1 MALTKVTGSVIKDSV
16 SLSGN
21 VSVGGTL
28 TYQDVTNVDALG
40 VGTFRTGIKVLAGQ
54 VDVGSN
60 IKLGNAGVITAT
72 SFSGVMSGTTGSFSG
87 QVNVGS
93 NIKLGT
99 AGVVTAT
106 SFVGS
111 GAQLTSIPITS
122 GADNRIITAS
132 GANTIQG
139 ESSLTFDGTS
149 FVNTGGIILAQR
161 GSIPSIESKNT
172 TTSSY
177 ARVYLSQ
184 TSGSGGYAAFQ
195 KLGTTS
201 TAIGGANATQVW
213 CTGDAPLVIGVNN
226 GERLRIKS
234 DGKIGIGT
242 NNPTEILNIYGTNVK
257 PVIGDRTAHT
267 PHYASYDSQ
276 NNTTL
281 EISSSGT
288 GTNVAGLA
296 LNNPTTSA
304 NSSYKTLTFCCSGT
318 SSGEKRG
325 AIISSNHDAASGSA
339 IKGNLSTM
347 VNNGTGLQTAM
358 FIGHQGHVTKARTA
372 MFSARGQ
379 GSWNTF
385 NSGGGWYNLGD
396 SSYSGS
402 NYYIN
407 HSWTTSGGGCGVR
420 GATDAG
426 NSIWEN
432 DKARFTA
439 PVTGFYSFEISLYI
453 RAFGGHAT
461 FHVQPWLDSTNLNFY
476 TSNIGNIRDNN
487 NNYTNHTQEYPNS
500 VMRTIN
506 IYMSANQTFRWSVYS
521 QGTSNFASHFD
532 YAHQSGYLIG

>member
-226 GERLRIKS
+226 GERLRI
-234 DGKIGIGT
+234 
-242 NNPTEILNIYGTNVK
+242 
-257 PVIGDRTAHT
+257 
-267 PHYASYDSQ
+267 
-276 NNTTL
+276 
-281 EISSSGT
+281 
-288 GTNVAGLA
+288 
-296 LNNPTTSA
+296 
-304 NSSYKTLTFCCSGT
+304 
-318 SSGEKRG
+318 
-325 AIISSNHDAASGSA
+325 
-339 IKGNLSTM
+339 
-347 VNNGTGLQTAM
+347 
-358 FIGHQGHVTKARTA
+358 
-372 MFSARGQ
+372 
-379 GSWNTF
+379 
-385 NSGGGWYNLGD
+385 
-396 SSYSGS
+396 
-402 NYYIN
+402 
-407 HSWTTSGGGCGVR
+407 TSGGNVQVNG
-420 GATDAG
+420 GALHLDANGELAVFETD
-426 NSIWEN
+426 
-432 DKARFTA
+432 
-439 PVTGFYSFEISLYI
+439 
-453 RAFGGHAT
+453 
-461 FHVQPWLDSTNLNFY
+461 TNLAFTNSAKLAFDYSGNVARIRSSHNGSGTTRPLAFY
-476 TSNIGNIRDNN
+476 IANDEILRINTNGKVSLGSAPPTSPVAWLHVKGNTYQTLRLENYDGGGNGPYIELYNN
-487 NNYTNHTQEYPNS
+487 SASPADDDYTGIISFKNRN
-500 VMRTIN
+500 
-506 IYMSANQTFRWSVYS
+506 SANEEITYS
-521 QGTSNFASHFD
+521 QILS
-532 YAHQSGYLIG
+532 LIHI